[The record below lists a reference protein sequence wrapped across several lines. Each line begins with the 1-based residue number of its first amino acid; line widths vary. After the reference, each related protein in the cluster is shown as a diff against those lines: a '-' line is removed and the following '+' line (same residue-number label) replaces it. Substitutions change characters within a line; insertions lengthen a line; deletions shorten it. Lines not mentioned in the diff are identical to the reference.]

1 MQQEIRRRVE
11 EMERGE
17 EEMERRLGE
26 VRRKEG
32 EEKGRMAGG
41 REVKR
46 KVSGIREEVGIE
58 ADEKGRNWDMRGRG
72 RGRMSSRRI
81 RMILKVMGRGLRR
94 MKWTIIRLK
103 CVS

>member
-1 MQQEIRRRVE
+1 LLVEGVREELKGVMGGEPEWVMQQEIRRRVE

-58 ADEKGRNWDMRGRG
+58 ADERVEIG
-72 RGRMSSRRI
+72 
-81 RMILKVMGRGLRR
+81 
-94 MKWTIIRLK
+94 T
-103 CVS
+103 